1 MSEQFKV
8 GISDYKITK
17 APNQLVTLGLGSC
30 IGIVI
35 YNQDTKV
42 GGLSHI
48 MLPDSKL
55 FNHQANLKVEKFADL
70 AIPQMVQEIKRKS
83 ENGRLVAKI
92 AGGASMF
99 QLQGQEKSQNIGE
112 RNIQAVEN
120 ILSDLKIPILAKHVG
135 GNMGRSLFVDLE
147 TLGVSVKMVNRE
159 LYEL

>member
-1 MSEQFKV
+1 MSEQLKV

-35 YNQDTKV
+35 YNQDTKI

-55 FNHQANLKVEKFADL
+55 FNHQTNLKIEKFADL
-70 AIPQMVQEIKRKS
+70 AIPQMVEELKS
-83 ENGRLVAKI
+83 KSKNGRLVAKI

-99 QLQGQEKSQNIGE
+99 QLQGKAKSQNIGE
-112 RNIQAVEN
+112 RNIQAVES